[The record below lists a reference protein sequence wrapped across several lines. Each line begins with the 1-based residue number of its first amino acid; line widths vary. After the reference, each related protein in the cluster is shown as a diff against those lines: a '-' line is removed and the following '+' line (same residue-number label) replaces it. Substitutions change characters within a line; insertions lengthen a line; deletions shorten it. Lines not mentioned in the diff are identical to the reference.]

1 MPKLV
6 ILLVVILL
14 IVSSLFIFLGLKSR
28 QTKNNPEKTER
39 EEIMKVTSPVFTQ
52 EEQMPEDYTCDGENV
67 NPPLNIVNLPAGTQ
81 SLAIIVDDPD
91 APGGDFSHW
100 LVWNINPQTKEI
112 MEDSVPEN
120 AVVGTNDF
128 KKMEYDGPCP
138 PSGTHR
144 YVFKVLALGT
154 KLELGE
160 GATREELDEAMDEHV
175 LDSAE
180 LIGLYSHKES
190 PK

>member
-91 APGGDFSHW
+91 SPAGNFTHW